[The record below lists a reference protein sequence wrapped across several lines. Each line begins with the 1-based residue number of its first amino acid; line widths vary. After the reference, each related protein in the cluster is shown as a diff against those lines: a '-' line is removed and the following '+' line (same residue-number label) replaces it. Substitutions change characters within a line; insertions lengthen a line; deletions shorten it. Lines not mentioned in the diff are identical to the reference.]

1 VFWLVENNKQLQY
14 FIDVNK
20 NKDISEVFVEVV
32 QSNDLYHPA
41 LTTPCLFYV
50 RPIGYKK
57 GFMFPINHNDT
68 FSVDL
73 KLLKALFDS
82 FDTVYV
88 RDKKATLYH
97 FKHHNIQDLNF
108 ISNIEKL
115 DFNTPVHQ
123 HFYQK
128 YGDRNDINKIIP
140 IVKHY
145 ERCELIYDKIKPV
158 LFMDKPPHFHFYNN
172 NVAPVFYMIEKNGM
186 GIDKHDL
193 DKFYEILHESYSIS
207 DDKIFTQY
215 NLYTTTRRPSNSF
228 NSVNFAALNKDS
240 GARKSFI
247 AQNDYL
253 VEFDISSYH
262 PTLANKLMGGD
273 FDISQL
279 YEQVG
284 KENVFRQLYGGI
296 QEQYL
301 DIPFFAKCKEY
312 IDDNWKTYNNSGKV
326 IVPLSGY
333 CLENI
338 DNPNPYKLFNYIL
351 QNYETSLNIN
361 ILRKIIEL
369 LKGKQTKPI
378 LYVYDSILLD
388 YAQADGEEL
397 LTDIHNIFTQQGLTV
412 KTQHGA
418 NYNNLRPL

>member
-1 VFWLVENNKQLQY
+1 MFWLVENNKQLQY

-158 LFMDKPPHFHFYNN
+158 LFMDKPPHFYFYNN

-312 IDDNWKTYNNSGKV
+312 ID
-326 IVPLSGY
+326 
-333 CLENI
+333 
-338 DNPNPYKLFNYIL
+338 
-351 QNYETSLNIN
+351 
-361 ILRKIIEL
+361 
-369 LKGKQTKPI
+369 
-378 LYVYDSILLD
+378 
-388 YAQADGEEL
+388 
-397 LTDIHNIFTQQGLTV
+397 
-412 KTQHGA
+412 
-418 NYNNLRPL
+418 NNLKWAR